1 MEQDNVFTFTDYNG
15 FVLYL
20 NGANVITD
28 IKIIDDVWHFV
39 CGIVLRLLLK
49 YFARF

>member
-39 CGIVLRLLLK
+39 CGMIVLSN
-49 YFARF
+49 YFEIF